1 MLGLLAPAGSP
12 SYSPKVSIGLKFKP
26 EDLYSPTLTWKPEA
40 CIKHWVV
47 RLSSLPSGKGPEAS
61 KGLAQPLLL
70 LILNCLWGVEASS
83 SESSYQ
89 GRPCPSPLP
98 AGKFCLDVLAC
109 LLPLPCWP
117 YLPLIQTRILLCKQ
131 TWQVL
136 PLRTHF
142 FLYPSTFVLLGVR
155 WLWKSLYE
163 KLQRQLEHLL
173 PGLSIPGSSQVTFS
187 SKGPVQ
193 SNKLSAKASLVL
205 PLGTFLE

>member
-1 MLGLLAPAGSP
+1 
-12 SYSPKVSIGLKFKP
+12 
-26 EDLYSPTLTWKPEA
+26 
-40 CIKHWVV
+40 
-47 RLSSLPSGKGPEAS
+47 
-61 KGLAQPLLL
+61 
-70 LILNCLWGVEASS
+70 
-83 SESSYQ
+83 
-89 GRPCPSPLP
+89 
-98 AGKFCLDVLAC
+98 LDVLAC

-205 PLGTFLE
+205 PLGTFLEWRVREVVLTPTPCESPDSFVKCHCPGPAFRESYSLVKFWLFFVHSLILHWRDTGVWTQSPVLARHKSHVPSLLCFS